1 MLSLQPYTHTFAAQV
16 YRTEVL
22 ARALPP
28 KSTLKVMSVSLATV
42 ALLVGCAAAVAHP
55 AEAVSLF
62 AHPVAH
68 AKFLMS
74 GLFPWSGVLYTG
86 LLSTDL
92 VLLIEVRS
100 TVGTDS
106 EP

>member
-1 MLSLQPYTHTFAAQV
+1 MSDPQV

-22 ARALPP
+22 SRALPP

-42 ALLVGCAAAVAHP
+42 AVLAGCAAAVAHP

-62 AHPVAH
+62 AHPIEH
-68 AKFLMS
+68 AKFLVS
-74 GLFPWSGVLYTG
+74 GLFPWTGILYTG

-100 TVGTDS
+100 NS
-106 EP
+106 P